1 MAELGVDV
9 YGISMDSVA
18 DQAKFTK
25 AQELNFPLL
34 SDPDGSAAAK
44 YQVRM
49 KDRPLA
55 ARVTFV
61 IDEQGTVRHIDREV
75 NVDSHGSDLISL
87 LRALRSR

>member
-1 MAELGVDV
+1 MDV

-34 SDPDGSAAAK
+34 SDPDGSAVEK
-44 YQVRM
+44 YEVRM
-49 KDRPLA
+49 ENRPLA

-61 IDEQGTVRHIDREV
+61 IDERGVVRHVDREV
-75 NVDSHGSDLISL
+75 KVDTHGADLVAL
-87 LRALRSR
+87 VKRLRGR